1 LKLILI
7 IIFSTTILISL
18 LSFNQILF
26 PKLLIELTSDYQN
39 TSDNI
44 FELGI
49 WGIPLL
55 ISNISFGI
63 IWFSHKFLKIP
74 IGKYVQ
80 FLLDFDLSKRIT
92 ILILIVLFS
101 VYLIFSVEGFFQDE
115 IAYDDYFVMLPGVEN
130 VSLYGEDGHLNYFYL
145 RYLLLA
151 FSVDVFDNI
160 KILPFLSSIALLSL
174 TYLFSVKLSGKRI
187 SGIVALIIVIQS
199 NLFHLFDT
207 TATYDNFWVTFFL
220 LGLYL
225 ILKKPYLSPISFT
238 ISILT
243 KLVTFL
249 FFPIFVSLIL
259 STNES
264 MKKKK
269 KMLAVYGFF
278 PIFFIVGFF
287 IPGAFSFEQF
297 GTVDSRY
304 VLTGFSALSM
314 GLRFDGLILLSFFP
328 VLFLLYIKSRN
339 NFRYANFLLVS
350 ITMMLL
356 IPPLISGVAGYTN
369 QPYRLVPLV
378 IMFSIVVGYL
388 FSKKSTI
395 SQ

>member
-1 LKLILI
+1 
-7 IIFSTTILISL
+7 
-18 LSFNQILF
+18 
-26 PKLLIELTSDYQN
+26 
-39 TSDNI
+39 
-44 FELGI
+44 
-49 WGIPLL
+49 
-55 ISNISFGI
+55 
-63 IWFSHKFLKIP
+63 
-74 IGKYVQ
+74 
-80 FLLDFDLSKRIT
+80 
-92 ILILIVLFS
+92 LIVLFS
-101 VYLIFSVEGFFQDE
+101 VYLAFSVEGLFQDE
-115 IAYDDYFVMLPGVEN
+115 SVYDDYFDVIQGVEE
-130 VSLYGEDGHLNYFYL
+130 VTLYVEDVEEGEGKGHLNYFYL
-145 RYLLLA
+145 RYIFLEI
-151 FSVDVFDNI
+151 SYDVFDNI
-160 KILPFLSSIALLSL
+160 RFLPFLSSIALLSL
-174 TYLFSVKLSGKRI
+174 TYLFSVKISGKRI

-207 TATYDNFWVTFFL
+207 TATYENFWVTFFL

-225 ILKKPYLSPISFT
+225 ILKKPHLSPISFI

-243 KLVTFL
+243 KLVAFL
-249 FFPIFVSLIL
+249 FYPIFVSLIL

-269 KMLAVYGFF
+269 RMLAVYGFF
-278 PIFFIVGFF
+278 PIFFIAGFF
-287 IPGAFSFEQF
+287 IPGAFSLEQF

-304 VLTGFSALSM
+304 VLTGFSALAM
-314 GLRFDGLILLSFFP
+314 GLRFDGLVLLSFFP

-378 IMFSIVVGYL
+378 IMFSIAVGYL